1 MKPARLLCPW
11 DSPGQNTRV
20 SCHAL
25 LQEIF
30 PTQGSNPG
38 LLHCRWVPY
47 HLSHPRKL
55 VLYTLFFL
63 VFFNVDHLKKSL
75 LNLLKFCFCFMF
87 WFFVCEAWG
96 ILAPPPGIEPAFC
109 PLAGK
114 VLTTGLPGKYLY
126 HPFFL
131 QGMGFW
137 FVYLCFLMYKCIQF
151 LSKNSLTILLLL
163 LSLSHCM

>member
-1 MKPARLLCPW
+1 
-11 DSPGQNTRV
+11 
-20 SCHAL
+20 
-25 LQEIF
+25 
-30 PTQGSNPG
+30 
-38 LLHCRWVPY
+38 
-47 HLSHPRKL
+47 
-55 VLYTLFFL
+55 
-63 VFFNVDHLKKSL
+63 
-75 LNLLKFCFCFMF
+75 MF

-96 ILAPPPGIEPAFC
+96 ILAPPPGTEPEFC